1 MMYDVTVIMQY
12 ILEIKQ
18 QKGVRSFILVIPVK
32 GSYFENFRGKRSLV
46 LVTKSLQHDESSS
59 GNLNHKCQRIRN
71 VI

>member
-32 GSYFENFRGKRSLV
+32 GSYFENF
-46 LVTKSLQHDESSS
+46 
-59 GNLNHKCQRIRN
+59 
-71 VI
+71 